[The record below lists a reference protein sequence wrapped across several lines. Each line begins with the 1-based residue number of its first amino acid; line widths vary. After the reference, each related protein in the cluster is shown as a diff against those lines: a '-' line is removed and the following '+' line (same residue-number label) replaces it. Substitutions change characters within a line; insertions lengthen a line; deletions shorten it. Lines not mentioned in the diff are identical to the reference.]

1 MTVEVRYLSIRWRHE
16 NVVERVCE
24 ISRDPCRV
32 VMLEGRRACYSVET
46 TAYPKIFEASKDSCG
61 IYIGFYFSDLP
72 ENKVPVVILADQSS
86 APLFQVP
93 SEFTDGKQWWIRI
106 DDWLKKGG
114 YHQSL
119 FHKRVGEIEVRAG
132 AKTLLVRNAVS
143 NFTMEDYDRLISS
156 FGAELMELILSESS
170 PVRSEKSFRAGSHVG
185 DLSGEFLSKFVQ
197 AVNKIKE
204 KPNVALIETVN
215 TLPRNKVKPIRDTF
229 KQYSVNPGRHRFI
242 SRTHEETLDT
252 KENRYIHYLVDR
264 VRSILMF
271 TSSFLS
277 IGVQSAIV
285 RDRHLKNQLAN
296 TSLETQHVD
305 EELFRGQQQ
314 REIDDLNKEID
325 LAQTLDRQI
334 LESLGKEFGGK
345 WICADNQ
352 RKPLISLLNVKKSDL
367 FNPDGTNKKGLLGV
381 DSKSFILNS
390 SISGEFYDLWRGW
403 LSSRDRFRF
412 FFDFSGECTSERKVG
427 ETTDLHI
434 KNVDCSSIYVD
445 SVSPLMSDLGEL
457 KKKHY
462 EEVRELSASGWNRP
476 LTPSEREV
484 NEEAIRQL
492 KEFQQK
498 NTKLHTHLKKSQK
511 TCAETLNKI
520 LKIGDFF
527 KSNHVMKAST
537 APFSMVMS
545 MNRRYVD
552 AVSTYK
558 DFLNTLNLS
567 DDMLNGFFELQK
579 FGLTDVW
586 NIYEKWCLV
595 RIVKALISLNYVPE
609 KNGRSICLVL

>member
-1 MTVEVRYLSIRWRHE
+1 M
-16 NVVERVCE
+16 
-24 ISRDPCRV
+24 
-32 VMLEGRRACYSVET
+32 
-46 TAYPKIFEASKDSCG
+46 
-61 IYIGFYFSDLP
+61 
-72 ENKVPVVILADQSS
+72 
-86 APLFQVP
+86 
-93 SEFTDGKQWWIRI
+93 
-106 DDWLKKGG
+106 
-114 YHQSL
+114 
-119 FHKRVGEIEVRAG
+119 
-132 AKTLLVRNAVS
+132 
-143 NFTMEDYDRLISS
+143 
-156 FGAELMELILSESS
+156 
-170 PVRSEKSFRAGSHVG
+170 
-185 DLSGEFLSKFVQ
+185 
-197 AVNKIKE
+197 
-204 KPNVALIETVN
+204 
-215 TLPRNKVKPIRDTF
+215 
-229 KQYSVNPGRHRFI
+229 
-242 SRTHEETLDT
+242 
-252 KENRYIHYLVDR
+252 
-264 VRSILMF
+264 
-271 TSSFLS
+271 
-277 IGVQSAIV
+277 
-285 RDRHLKNQLAN
+285 
-296 TSLETQHVD
+296 
-305 EELFRGQQQ
+305 
-314 REIDDLNKEID
+314 
-325 LAQTLDRQI
+325 
-334 LESLGKEFGGK
+334 
-345 WICADNQ
+345 
-352 RKPLISLLNVKKSDL
+352 
-367 FNPDGTNKKGLLGV
+367 
-381 DSKSFILNS
+381 NS